1 MKFRE
6 LPKYVKHLDLD
17 LDLVKKLV
25 LAVLVKLT
33 KTRKRK
39 TTIVP
44 AATRITIIILATRK
58 PNCNKMDTASRSRA
72 KAEKTSSK
80 RR

>member
-6 LPKYVKHLDLD
+6 LSKYVKHLD

-39 TTIVP
+39 TTTIVP
-44 AATRITIIILATRK
+44 AATRITITILATRK
-58 PNCNKMDTASRSRA
+58 PNCHKMDTASRSRA
-72 KAEKTSSK
+72 KTEKTSSK